1 MMSITASITTR
12 GMSLV
17 RPSIKTSS
25 RRTLLCNVESI
36 QTIIGRRLLSSSG
49 NNKNVMN
56 SKNTAKINS
65 IKEVSTKPATKGDA
79 ATTSKPFWKSFL
91 EPKPMPERWTNAW
104 VSVSVCVC
112 VYVFLIWIVFL
123 NIIYLKRLS
132 PIILSFLIFLS
143 VNWQHQQTNNNHK
156 KYREMVLICTVFA
169 ITGSSTMILVS

>member
-1 MMSITASITTR
+1 MSITASITTR

-112 VYVFLIWIVFL
+112 VCVCVCLCVLDLNCISQHYILKTPSTNNTIFL
-123 NIIYLKRLS
+123 NF
-132 PIILSFLIFLS
+132 SF
-143 VNWQHQQTNNNHK
+143 
-156 KYREMVLICTVFA
+156 C
-169 ITGSSTMILVS
+169 